1 MPMEK
6 DHHYYQQ
13 LEDVVL
19 SAPFPI
25 GVFTGRE
32 LTVVL
37 ANKALIDAWGK
48 GDDIIGRS
56 YIEILPELQG
66 MGIYQQLW
74 QVLDTGEPYIATNRR
89 VDLIKKGIKEVHYFN
104 YTFTPLKA
112 PDGTVYGVMN
122 TAADVTELVMAK
134 NHAAEAEE
142 KLTLAIEN
150 AKLGT
155 YEINLENGDIK
166 TSGIFK
172 EIWRITDPITNY
184 DLIGKLHP
192 DDLHIREQS
201 HREAELTGKM
211 SYELR
216 IIHNNSEVRWLRING
231 FYIDSPDTKSLFGT
245 VQDITEQKSFE
256 EELKLKV
263 DERTRQLLRS
273 NESLSQF
280 AHAVSHDL
288 KEPLR
293 KIRFFTGALNDML
306 EPDSKA
312 RTLYA
317 AKIEKSAARMHSMI
331 EDILAYSVMDA
342 AAFSV
347 QKIDLNVLLS
357 EVLGDL
363 ELVITQKDA
372 VINRSLLPDIQGAHV
387 LLSQLFYNIIG
398 NSLKFSR
405 EAVRPHIN
413 ITSHLLSK
421 PSGDCIKIEIAD
433 NGIGIE
439 KEFVDKIFEPFKRLH
454 SKDTYDGTGLG
465 LSLCHKIV
473 QRHNGTV
480 SVWSEIGLGTTFE
493 IILPVTQIQIG
504 L

>member
-1 MPMEK
+1 MEK
-6 DHHYYQQ
+6 DNHYYQQ

-25 GVFTGRE
+25 GVYTGRE

-37 ANKALIDAWGK
+37 ANQALIDTWGK
-48 GDDIIGRS
+48 GDNIVGRS
-56 YIEILPELQG
+56 YIEILPELEG
-66 MGIYQQLW
+66 MGIYEQLW
-74 QVLDTGEPYIATNRR
+74 QVLDTGEPYLATNTR
-89 VDLIKKGIKEVHYFN
+89 VDLIKKGVKEVHYFN

-134 NHAAEAEE
+134 NQAADAEE
-142 KLTLAIEN
+142 KLMLAIEN

-155 YEINLENGDIK
+155 YEINLENGEIK
-166 TSGIFK
+166 TSGTFK
-172 EIWRITDPITNY
+172 DIWRLEEPVTID
-184 DLIGKLHP
+184 DLTGKLHT
-192 DDLHIREQS
+192 DDLKIRDKA
-201 HREAELTGKM
+201 HHEAEQTGKM

-216 IIHNNSEVRWLRING
+216 IIHNDIETRWLRING
-231 FYIDSPDTKSLFGT
+231 FYAYSDDNKCLFGT
-245 VQDITEQKSFE
+245 VQDITEQKAFE
-256 EELKLKV
+256 NELKLKV
-263 DERTRQLLRS
+263 DEQTRQLLRS

-293 KIRFFTGALNDML
+293 KIRFFTAALKDAL
-306 EPDSKA
+306 EPDSKPRA
-312 RTLYA
+312 LYTT
-317 AKIEKSAARMHSMI
+317 KIEKSATRMHSMI

-342 AAFSV
+342 ASYGV

-357 EVLGDL
+357 DVLSDL
-363 ELVITQKDA
+363 ELIIAQKEA
-372 VINRSLLPDIQGAHV
+372 VIHKTPLPHIQGAPV
-387 LLSQLFYNIIG
+387 LISQLFYNIIG

-405 EAVRPHIN
+405 EKIPPQIAISSQILN
-413 ITSHLLSK
+413 I
-421 PSGDCIKIEIAD
+421 PSGNCIKIEIAD

-439 KEFVDKIFEPFKRLH
+439 KEFLNKIFEPFKRLH

-465 LSLCHKIV
+465 LSLCRKIAH
-473 QRHNGTV
+473 RHNGTV
-480 SVWSEIGLGTTFE
+480 SVSSEMGIGTTFE
-493 IILPVTQIQIG
+493 IILPVTQIKIG